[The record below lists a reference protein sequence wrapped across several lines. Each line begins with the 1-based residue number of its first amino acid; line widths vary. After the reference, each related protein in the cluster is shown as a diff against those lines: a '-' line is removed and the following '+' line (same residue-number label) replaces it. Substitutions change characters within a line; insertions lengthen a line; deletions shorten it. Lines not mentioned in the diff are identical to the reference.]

1 MLFAIFLSFF
11 FGYYSYYTGMGEL
24 PLPSIYVGEVLMIT
38 GEAFRLWGVF
48 TLGKYFSPIVTIYS
62 DHRVVDKGPYKLVG
76 HPAYGGAIITILG
89 VSIALRSIFSL
100 ISVLI
105 IAQIY
110 NYRANLEERLL
121 IKNLGEE
128 YEEYKRRV
136 RRKFVPYL
144 L

>member
-1 MLFAIFLSFF
+1 
-11 FGYYSYYTGMGEL
+11 MGEL
-24 PLPSIYVGEVLMIT
+24 PLPSIYVGEILMIA

-48 TLGKYFSPIVTIYS
+48 TLGKHFSPIVTIYS
-62 DHRVVDKGPYKLVG
+62 YHRVVGKGHYKLVR

-110 NYRANLEERLL
+110 NYMANLEEERWRDE
-121 IKNLGEE
+121 KG
-128 YEEYKRRV
+128 
-136 RRKFVPYL
+136 
-144 L
+144 

>member
-1 MLFAIFLSFF
+1 
-11 FGYYSYYTGMGEL
+11 MG
-24 PLPSIYVGEVLMIT
+24 
-38 GEAFRLWGVF
+38 
-48 TLGKYFSPIVTIYS
+48 KHFSPIVTIYS
-62 DHRVVDKGPYKLVG
+62 NHRVVDKGPYKLVR

-110 NYRANLEERLL
+110 NYRENLEERLL

-136 RRKFVPYL
+136 RKKFIPYL
-144 L
+144 LLSTTRAQIPANNYIFISRLKVNKAL